1 MLEKK
6 PSWTQDKMNKTEV
19 SPLNP
24 QVYPFIIIIS
34 LVQKLIKRKDFLLT
48 LSTHQAMSILVLK

>member
-1 MLEKK
+1 
-6 PSWTQDKMNKTEV
+6 MNKTEV

-34 LVQKLIKRKDFLLT
+34 LVQKLKRKDFLLT
-48 LSTHQAMSILVLK
+48 LSTHQAMSILVLKWQLP